1 MPSCSCAVEG
11 LPIDRFHKTVP
22 GGTIP
27 VGSAAAI
34 AQTKLVLVA
43 AMTTLKCM
51 PSYWSPVVMMTSSTK
66 SGEAYMCAGISAPP
80 HSAGTDSQTTPK
92 LPLATVAGV
101 KMVSLGFHPVIRLSR
116 WKWSQLFEEAA
127 WFGLGLAR
135 ASVAASVS
143 PKAIASAMQQL
154 KRDRICRTFSDNFAP
169 SLFMGPP
176 IARVE

>member
-66 SGEAYMCAGISAPP
+66 SGEAYMCGGISAPP
-80 HSAGTDSQTTPK
+80 HSAGSDSQTTPK

-101 KMVSLGFHPVIRLSR
+101 KIVSLGFQPVIWLSR
-116 WKWSQLFEEAA
+116 WKWSQLLDEAG
-127 WFGLGLAR
+127 WLGIG
-135 ASVAASVS
+135 
-143 PKAIASAMQQL
+143 PASAMADANVSPMTIATVLHQL
-154 KRDRICRTFSDNFAP
+154 KR
-169 SLFMGPP
+169 
-176 IARVE
+176 E